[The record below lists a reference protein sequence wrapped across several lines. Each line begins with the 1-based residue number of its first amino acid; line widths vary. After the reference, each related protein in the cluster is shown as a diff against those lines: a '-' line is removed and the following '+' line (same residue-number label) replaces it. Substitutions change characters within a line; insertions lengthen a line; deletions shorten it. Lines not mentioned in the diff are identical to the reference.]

1 MSLMQGELKGK
12 VTNMKTREQVE
23 TMLLKCRLA
32 EALDKESAYNDTPEA
47 WCEAL
52 RWVLGRDSKNHSFE
66 SDVANRTKDYMCED

>member
-1 MSLMQGELKGK
+1 MQGELKGK

-47 WCEAL
+47 WCEA
-52 RWVLGRDSKNHSFE
+52 
-66 SDVANRTKDYMCED
+66 